1 MDNTFK
7 HIYTIASIL
16 LAFVILWRFTE
27 KTEHPGN
34 FVQTDT
40 VHVKEIK
47 TIQPIQNNYPTKLVI
62 QKTVDTVYRE
72 RVEKEIII
80 TGVKIDGNTVTIQKV
95 SPTGEKTEEVHK
107 IEEGS
112 KVEIDNQNFEEKKRT
127 KVGKLLRKVGKVSVK
142 GLAVIGGVVIVY
154 TAIK

>member
-1 MDNTFK
+1 MNPVAK
-7 HIYTIASIL
+7 HIYIIASIG

-34 FVQTDT
+34 FVKTDT

-47 TIQPIQNNYPTKLVI
+47 TIQPIQNNFPTKLII
-62 QKTVDTVYRE
+62 QEKTDTLYRDK
-72 RVEKEIII
+72 VEKETII
-80 TGVKIDGNTVTIQKV
+80 TGVKIEGNTVTIQKI
-95 SPTGEKTEEVHK
+95 SPSGEKTEEVHK

-112 KVEIDNQNFEEKKRT
+112 KVEIDNSNFEEKKRS
-127 KVGKLLRKVGKVSVK
+127 KVGKIIRKAGKVALK
-142 GLAVIGGVVIVY
+142 GLAVIGGIAIVY

>member
-1 MDNTFK
+1 MHPIAK
-7 HIYTIASIL
+7 HIYIIASIS

-27 KTEHPGN
+27 PKTEQSN

-47 TIQPIQNNYPTKLVI
+47 TIQPIQNNYPTKLII
-62 QKTVDTVYRE
+62 QEKTDTVYRDK
-72 RVEKEIII
+72 VEKEIII
-80 TGVKIDGNTVTIQKV
+80 TGVKIEGNTVTIQKI
-95 SPTGEKTEEVHK
+95 SPSGEKTEEVHK

-112 KVEIDNQNFEEKKRT
+112 KVEIDNTHFEEKQRT
-127 KVGKLLRKVGKVSVK
+127 KAGKLLRKVGKVAFK
-142 GLAVIGGVVIVY
+142 GLAVIGGIAIVY